1 MEADTMQQT
10 ALRFDPET
18 YEVRTLE
25 RDGKTLVYRAFE
37 HIPYVQYPVHPIQK
51 LSVYVPETFYE
62 DGGSVNG
69 YTLHTAPIFF
79 PNTVGGYM
87 PGPEEAPGPDFMGR
101 TNASFYALLH
111 GYVVVS
117 AGVRG
122 RGCRDANSH
131 NCGMAPADI
140 VDLKAAVRWIRHNK
154 DLLPGNAERIISN
167 GTSAGGAMSSL
178 LACTGNHPDYEP
190 YLTALGAAKG
200 RDDVFGAS
208 CYCPITNLDHADMA
222 YEWEFHGIPDY
233 HRMEF
238 VQENGPKDHPNL
250 LFGKP
255 PKMRR
260 VDAVMTDEME
270 RCSDL
275 LAPMFPTYFNSLG
288 LHTEDGTALSMNPD
302 GSGNFT
308 DYILTHVLTAAD
320 KAMAEGKN
328 IMEEPGVSDWLT
340 VENGK
345 AKAADWKKYVA
356 FRTRMKPAPAFDDIR
371 MGTAE
376 TELFGSAD
384 QRERHFTEFSMEHD
398 TSGHPALA
406 DAEQIRLMNPM
417 YYIKDARADKA
428 PHVRIR
434 HGAVDRDTSLAI
446 SEILYLSLRAAGV
459 DADIAHPW
467 GIPHAGDYDLPELFA
482 WIDQIVKE

>member
-1 MEADTMQQT
+1 MQT
-10 ALRFDPET
+10 PLGFDPDN
-18 YEVRTLE
+18 YEVCTVTRE
-25 RDGKTLVYRAFE
+25 GKTLRYRAFS

-51 LSVYVPETFYE
+51 LSVFVPEVYYE
-62 DGGSVNG
+62 GGTVG
-69 YTLHTAPIFF
+69 DYDIRTAPIFF

-87 PGPEEAPGPDFMGR
+87 PGPEEAPGPDFMGH

-122 RGCRDANSH
+122 RGNTDANGH

-154 DLLPGNAERIISN
+154 DLLPGDTGKIISN

-190 YLTALGAAKG
+190 YLTALGAAKE

-250 LFGKP
+250 ESRER
-255 PKMRR
+255 PKMVRADR
-260 VDAVMTDEME
+260 VMTEEME
-270 RCSDL
+270 HCSDL
-275 LAPMFPTYFNSLG
+275 LAPMFPAYFNSLK
-288 LHTEDGTALSMNPD
+288 LVAEDGTPLTLEEN
-302 GSGNFT
+302 GEGNFT
-308 DYILTHVLTAAD
+308 DYILTHVKGAAD
-320 KAMAEGKN
+320 KAMAEGRN
-328 IMEEPGVSDWLT
+328 VAEEPGVADWLT
-340 VENGK
+340 IRDGK
-345 AKAADWKKYVA
+345 AAAADWKKYVA

-371 MGTAE
+371 MGTPE

-384 QRERHFTEFSMEHD
+384 TRERHFTAFSIEHD

-417 YYIKDARADKA
+417 NYIADPKAKKA

-446 SEILYLSLRAAGV
+446 SEMLYLSLVREGV

-482 WIDQIVKE
+482 WIDRIVKA